1 MNELVLNLAF
11 DSESEFVPIAAV
23 QPNMDLNYY
32 CGISDACDMLF
43 GILSR
48 YSVPVEDDIFT
59 FIMDLKSKA
68 FDSFSREMDLLFVSY
83 ENQNTIDNEKS

>member
-1 MNELVLNLAF
+1 MGEPVLNMSF
-11 DSESEFVPIAAV
+11 EFEREFVPSAV
-23 QPNMDLNYY
+23 VPPNMDLNYY

-48 YSVPVEDDIFT
+48 YSVPVEDDVFT

-68 FDSFSREMDLLFVSY
+68 FDSFSREIDLMFVSY
-83 ENQNTIDNEKS
+83 QNQNSQEDEKS

>member
-1 MNELVLNLAF
+1 MGEPVLNMSF
-11 DSESEFVPIAAV
+11 ESESEFIPVATV
-23 QPNMDLNYY
+23 LPNMDLNYY

-68 FDSFSREMDLLFVSY
+68 FDSFSREMDLMFVSY
-83 ENQNTIDNEKS
+83 QNQNSIDNEKS